1 MRLRHK
7 ALILL
12 FLVFA
17 WRGTLHSFGGNQY
30 DPPPL
35 PDPFDLPPFP
45 DDPPD
50 LFTDPFDPINDLP
63 DPFDIPFPPE
73 DLPPLP
79 DPFADPDPP
88 DLPDP
93 FDEPSL
99 FPDPFDDLPD
109 PFEDLPPLPLPP
121 PEFALPMAPT
131 VQPQPRIASNVLT
144 GLMPFPMR
152 LPFHPAYSGVS
163 APKTVRTCHAAP
175 ATQILIAEANRNTV
189 AFVNTCPYA
198 ITQRVTVGSGP
209 IAVKVTPDRQFAWV
223 TNGVSSSISI
233 INLSSKTVVGTIPL
247 PPYNGDPAT
256 PGSIAF
262 TPDGSVA
269 YVTNHDANPGSVI
282 FVIDVPNRK
291 LLTTIPTDAFP
302 ASVAVTPD
310 GSTVWVPN
318 RGDSTITIIDT
329 LTNTVTARIAADYP
343 TGVAFNPTGT
353 RAYVA
358 EAELGSAN
366 GYLRVFD
373 VSSTATIARIPV
385 GNLPHVVKV
394 TPSGHD
400 VFVTNLGSNSI
411 SQINPNTNTV
421 IRTIPVPGQHPLG
434 LAFVR

>member
-17 WRGTLHSFGGNQY
+17 WRGTLHSFGGDQY
-30 DPPPL
+30 GPPL
-35 PDPFDLPPFP
+35 PDIPFP

-50 LFTDPFDPINDLP
+50 LLTDPFDPVSDLP

-73 DLPPLP
+73 DPIDFP
-79 DPFADPDPP
+79 DPILDFPPP

-93 FDEPSL
+93 FPDEPSL
-99 FPDPFDDLPD
+99 IPDPFDDIP
-109 PFEDLPPLPLPP
+109 DLPPDFPPLPGAIQAQF
-121 PEFALPMAPT
+121 E
-131 VQPQPRIASNVLT
+131 PRIASNVLT

-163 APKTVRTCHAAP
+163 AAKTVRTCNTAS
-175 ATQILIAEANRNTV
+175 ATRLLIAEANRNTV

-198 ITQRVTVGSGP
+198 ISQRVTVGTGP
-209 IAVKVTPDRQFAWV
+209 LSVKVTPDGQFAWA

-233 INLSSKTVVGTIPL
+233 ISLSSKTVVATIPL

-256 PGSIAF
+256 PNTMAF
-262 TPDGSVA
+262 TPDGSLA

-318 RGDSTITIIDT
+318 RGDATITIIDT

-394 TPSGHD
+394 TPSGHY

>member
-17 WRGTLHSFGGNQY
+17 WRGTLHSFGGDQY
-30 DPPPL
+30 GPPL
-35 PDPFDLPPFP
+35 PDIPWP

-50 LFTDPFDPINDLP
+50 PFTDPFDPINDLP
-63 DPFDIPFPPE
+63 EPFDIPFPPE
-73 DLPPLP
+73 DPIDLP
-79 DPFADPDPP
+79 DPFEEFPPP

-99 FPDPFDDLPD
+99 FPDPFDDIPELPLL
-109 PFEDLPPLPLPP
+109 LPPLPL
-121 PEFALPMAPT
+121 AASASQL
-131 VQPQPRIASNVLT
+131 QPRVASNVLT

-163 APKTVRTCHAAP
+163 APKSVRTCNTAS
-175 ATQILIAEANRNTV
+175 ATQLLIAEANRNTV

-198 ITQRVTVGSGP
+198 ITQRVTVGTGP
-209 IAVKVTPDRQFAWV
+209 LAVKVTPDGQFAWV

-247 PPYNGDPAT
+247 PAFNGSPAT
-256 PGSIAF
+256 PNTMAF
-262 TPDGSVA
+262 TPDGSLA

-329 LTNTVTARIAADYP
+329 MTNTVTARIAADYP
-343 TGVAFNPTGT
+343 TGMAFNPTGT

-373 VSSTATIARIPV
+373 VTSTATIARIPV
-385 GNLPHVVKV
+385 GNLPHVVSV
-394 TPSGHD
+394 TPSGHY

-421 IRTIPVPGQHPLG
+421 IRTIPVPGQHPQG

>member
-35 PDPFDLPPFP
+35 PDPFDLPFP

-50 LFTDPFDPINDLP
+50 IFTVPFDPINDLP

-73 DLPPLP
+73 DFPDPFDDPIPLP
-79 DPFADPDPP
+79 DLPP

-99 FPDPFDDLPD
+99 FPDPFDDIPELPLL
-109 PFEDLPPLPLPP
+109 LPPLP
-121 PEFALPMAPT
+121 FAASAAQL
-131 VQPQPRIASNVLT
+131 QPRVASNVLT

-163 APKTVRTCHAAP
+163 APKTVRTCNTAS
-175 ATQILIAEANRNTV
+175 ATQLLIAEANRNTV

-198 ITQRVTVGSGP
+198 ISQRVTVGTGP
-209 IAVKVTPDRQFAWV
+209 LAVKVTPDGQFAWV

-233 INLSSKTVVGTIPL
+233 ISLSSKTVVATIPL
-247 PPYNGDPAT
+247 PAFNGSAAT
-256 PGSIAF
+256 PNTMAF
-262 TPDGSVA
+262 TPDGLLA

-329 LTNTVTARIAADYP
+329 MTNTVTARIAADYP

-394 TPSGHD
+394 TPSGHY
-400 VFVTNLGSNSI
+400 VFVTNVGSNSI